1 MSILQ
6 CCLIIVLAPLIGSV
20 IAGFFRKQIG
30 RVGAHSVTIAGV
42 GLSLVLSIY
51 VATLILT
58 GAEPVLNSNLYTWAN
73 GGDLFPFAFY
83 IGFMIDPLTVVMLV
97 IVTFVSFLVHIYS
110 IGYMVDDDG
119 YQRFFSY
126 ISLFTFMMLML
137 VTANNFLQLFFG
149 WEGVGLVS
157 YLLISF
163 WYQKESA
170 IQGGLKAFLVN
181 RVGDFG
187 FVLGIAMVLAYVGS
201 LDYET
206 VFNSAGALA
215 KENIE
220 VFSGHQWSVIT
231 VTCLLLFVGAM
242 GKSAQ
247 IPLHVWLPES
257 MEGPTPIS
265 ALIHAATMV
274 TAGVFMVARIS
285 PLMELSTTAL
295 SVVLVIGA
303 TGALFTGLLAIVMN
317 DIKRVIAY
325 STLSQLGYM
334 MAAMGASAYSAG
346 MFHLLTHACFK
357 ALLFLAAG
365 SVIIGMHHEQDMRK
379 MGGLYKKMPITYITF
394 LIGSLALCA
403 IPPFAGFYSKD
414 TIIEA
419 VQLST
424 IPGSAYAYF
433 CVAVGAIVT
442 AVYTFRALFMT
453 FHGKPRMDDHTWSH
467 VHESPWVVW
476 LPLVLLAIP
485 SVILGYIMYM
495 PMLFDAP
502 TLLNASI
509 FVLPAHN
516 VLAEMAKEV
525 VSPMKTMLT
534 AFDSLVFW
542 MTLAGIG
549 ITWVCYIGIPSIPA
563 YLAKKFAWIYQILVD
578 KYGFDSFYDFAFV
591 RGARALG
598 QGFYNIGD
606 QKLIDG
612 LIVNGTGHTVKWFA
626 VKGKSIQ
633 SGYLYHYVAVMVLG
647 IVGFLCWLLLG

>member
-6 CCLIIVLAPLIGSV
+6 CCLIVILSPLVGSV
-20 IAGFFRKQIG
+20 ISGFFRHQIG
-30 RVGAHSVTIAGV
+30 RVGAHSVTIAGLAV
-42 GLSLVLSIY
+42 SLLFSLY
-51 VATLILT
+51 VASLILS
-58 GAEPVLNSNLYTWAN
+58 GSVPVLDENLYTWAN
-73 GGDLFPFAFY
+73 GGDLFPYAFH
-83 IGFMIDPLTVVMLV
+83 IGLLIDPLTSVMMV
-97 IVTFVSFLVHIYS
+97 IVTFVSLLVHIYS
-110 IGYMVDDDG
+110 IGYMADDDG

-137 VTANNFLQLFFG
+137 VTGNNFLQLFFG

-157 YLLISF
+157 YLLIGF

-170 IQGGLKAFLVN
+170 LQGSLKAFLVN

-187 FVLGIAMVLAYVGS
+187 FVLGIGLVLAYTGS
-201 LDYET
+201 LHYET
-206 VFNSAGALA
+206 VFRSAQSLA
-215 KENIE
+215 GETISL
-220 VFSGHQWSVIT
+220 FTGHSWSLVTVI
-231 VTCLLLFVGAM
+231 CLLLFVGAM

-285 PLMELSTTAL
+285 PLIEFSATAL

-303 TGALFTGLLAIVMN
+303 TGALFTGILGIVMN

-334 MAAMGASAYSAG
+334 MAAMGASAFSAG

-379 MGGLYKKMPITYITF
+379 MGGLWRKMPITYVTF
-394 LIGSLALCA
+394 LIGGLALCA

-424 IPGSAYAYF
+424 IPGSSYAYF
-433 CVAVGAIVT
+433 CVAIGAMVT
-442 AVYTFRALFMT
+442 ALYTFRAFFMT
-453 FHGKPRMDDHTWSH
+453 FHGQPRMDDTTYDH

-476 LPLVLLAIP
+476 VPLVALAIP
-485 SVILGYIMYM
+485 SVILGYILYM
-495 PMLFDAP
+495 PMLFNEP
-502 TLLNASI
+502 TLLSESI
-509 FVLPAHN
+509 FVLPKFD
-516 VLAEMAKEV
+516 VLAELGKEV
-525 VSPMKTMLT
+525 VSPFESMIHSVT
-534 AFDSLVFW
+534 SPVFW
-542 MTLAGIG
+542 LTILGIF
-549 ITWVCYIGIPSIPA
+549 ITWFCYILVPGIPGLITRKCSWL
-563 YLAKKFAWIYQILVD
+563 YRILQD
-578 KYGFDSFYDFAFV
+578 KYGFDAFNDLVFV
-591 RGARALG
+591 RGSKALG
-598 QGFYNIGD
+598 RAFYKVGD
-606 QKLIDG
+606 RTLIDG
-612 LIVNGTGHTVKWFA
+612 LVVNGTANSIKWIA
-626 VKGKSIQ
+626 LRTRGIQ
-633 SGYLYHYVAVMVLG
+633 SGYLYHYITVMVLG
-647 IVGFLCWLLLG
+647 IFGFLCWLLLG